1 MKTIGRQM
9 SWVRHYKV
17 IAATIAGALAASLYL
32 PAEAEDLAP
41 DDTPSA
47 PLSAAGNAIAFDIPA
62 QSLAPALTAYSTATG
77 IPLFYNSRL
86 AVGRQSH
93 AVKGTLD
100 AMEALRILLGGTN
113 LAPIETTHNS
123 ITLIVHAADT
133 VFASASPIVAPQ
145 LTLNTMHV
153 AALSSGDHQF
163 YASAVRYSI
172 QGALQRTSAVKRS
185 TFQVDMNVWLSSTG
199 IIRRM
204 DLLVPTGRADVDLAI
219 VRAVHGLTISA
230 PPPAMLPQPVHV
242 SILVGGRSS

>member
-1 MKTIGRQM
+1 M

-17 IAATIAGALAASLYL
+17 IAATLAGALAASLYH
-32 PAEAEDLAP
+32 PAEAEDLTP
-41 DDTPSA
+41 DSVPSTHSSVA
-47 PLSAAGNAIAFDIPA
+47 SNTVVFDIPA
-62 QSLAPALTAYSTATG
+62 QSLASALTAYSTATG

-93 AVKGTLD
+93 ALKGSLD
-100 AMEALRILLGGTN
+100 AKDALRILLDGTN

-133 VFASASPIVAPQ
+133 VFASASPIIAPQ
-145 LTLNTMHV
+145 LTLNTMRV
-153 AALSSGDHQF
+153 AAFSTGDHQF

-172 QGALQRTSAVKRS
+172 QGALQRTSAVKRT
-185 TFQVDMNVWLSSTG
+185 TFQVEMNVWLSSTG

-219 VRAVHGLTISA
+219 VRAIHGLTISA